1 MEPTGG
7 FSMEKEPH
15 VFEEDDE
22 AFLHSLNALLEE
34 PEPRET
40 QAPQD
45 APMPKKPQV
54 GKKKMPPKTGGFWKK
69 LGIGTAIAAA
79 VALACALGIPAVTRI
94 MDPYNGQI
102 VSDVSVGGVEIG
114 GLTKGEA
121 KKALQ
126 AAFGERFSQKTM
138 EINFSEAGTVLE
150 KLNIRYP
157 ANSLLISPEESHAK
171 LDTAAAVKAAYALG
185 RTDLDGSRSMS
196 LLPYLGLD
204 EAAIRSVAD
213 SYAQQLAQLYQDSSY
228 TIQGTAPDVTNYDE
242 STPCQTVTLFRGY
255 PGIEIDADALYNEIL
270 EGYNTGS
277 FAVSYQGTVS
287 AKKPVSPD
295 LDDLWE
301 QTRLAPEDPSV
312 DLTSYQVISGVHGYE
327 FDLAEAKQQFQNLAY
342 GESTLISLHYTD
354 PEIADEDAYFQDI
367 LGHCE
372 TPHGDNE
379 NRNANLRKA
388 CGMLDGLVLKPG
400 EELSYNQVLGE
411 RTKELGWLP
420 APAYSGTKLVDSP
433 GGGICQVSSTLYL
446 ASVYSELTIVE
457 RRNHGYPVSY
467 IPLGMDA
474 TVSWGFTD
482 LKIRNDSPMPVKIQ
496 AEESDGYVRISI
508 LGTETRDYDVEM
520 SYTVGGRYVRT
531 YMSKIDKETG
541 EVISKEPYALSSYID
556 DVY

>member
-1 MEPTGG
+1 
-7 FSMEKEPH
+7 MEKEPH

-22 AFLHSLNALLEE
+22 AFLRSLNALLEE
-34 PEPRET
+34 PEPQET

-126 AAFGERFSQKTM
+126 AAFGEQFSQKTM

-171 LDTAAAVKAAYALG
+171 LDAAAAVKAAYALG
-185 RTDLDGSRSMS
+185 RTDLDGSRTMS

-228 TIQGTAPDVTNYDE
+228 TIQGTAPDVTNYNE

-295 LDDLWE
+295 LDGLWE

-312 DLTSYQVISGVHGYE
+312 DLTSYQVMPGVHGYE

-379 NRNANLRKA
+379 NRNGNLRKA
-388 CGMLDGLVLKPG
+388 CGMLDGLVLQPG
-400 EELSYNQVLGE
+400 QELSYNEALGP

-474 TVSWGFTD
+474 TVSWGFAD

-508 LGTETRDYDVEM
+508 LGTETRDYNVEM

-531 YMSKIDKETG
+531 YMSKIDKGTG
-541 EVISKEPYALSSYID
+541 EVISKEPYALSGYMD
-556 DVY
+556 DIY

>member
-1 MEPTGG
+1 
-7 FSMEKEPH
+7 MEKEPH

-22 AFLHSLNALLEE
+22 AFLRSLNALLEE
-34 PEPRET
+34 PEPQET

-121 KKALQ
+121 KKALH
-126 AAFGERFSQKTM
+126 AAFGEQFSQKTM

-171 LDTAAAVKAAYALG
+171 LDAAAAVKAAYALG
-185 RTDLDGSRSMS
+185 RTDLDGSRTMS

-213 SYAQQLAQLYQDSSY
+213 SYAQQLAQLYRDSSY

-295 LDDLWE
+295 LDGLWE

-312 DLTSYQVISGVHGYE
+312 DLTSYQVIPGVHGYE
-327 FDLAEAKQQFQNLAY
+327 FDLAEARQQFQNLAY
-342 GESTLISLHYTD
+342 GESTLISLHYTN
-354 PEIADEDAYFQDI
+354 PEIADEDAYFQDV

-379 NRNANLRKA
+379 NRNGNLRKA
-388 CGMLDGLVLKPG
+388 CELLDGLVLQPG
-400 EELSYNQVLGE
+400 QELSYNEALGP

-457 RRNHGYPVSY
+457 RHNHGYPVSY

-474 TVSWGFTD
+474 TVSWGFAD

-496 AEESDGYVRISI
+496 AEESDGYVRVSI
-508 LGTETRDYDVEM
+508 LGTETRDYNVEM

-531 YMSKIDKETG
+531 YMSKIDKESG
-541 EVISKEPYALSSYID
+541 EVISKEPYALSGYMD
-556 DVY
+556 DIY

>member
-1 MEPTGG
+1 
-7 FSMEKEPH
+7 MEKEPH

-22 AFLHSLNALLEE
+22 AFLRSLNALLEE
-34 PEPRET
+34 PEPQET
-40 QAPQD
+40 QAPQN
-45 APMPKKPQV
+45 APMPKKPQD

-79 VALACALGIPAVTRI
+79 VALACVLGIPAVTRI

-126 AAFGERFSQKTM
+126 AAFGEQFSQKTM
-138 EINFSEAGTVLE
+138 EIRFSEAGTVLE

-157 ANSLLISPEESHAK
+157 ANSLLISPEDSHAK
-171 LDTAAAVKAAYALG
+171 LDAAAAVKAAYALG

-228 TIQGTAPDVTNYDE
+228 TVQGTAPDVTNYNE

-295 LDDLWE
+295 LEGLWE

-312 DLTSYQVISGVHGYE
+312 DLTNYQVIPGVHGYE
-327 FDLAEAKQQFQNLAY
+327 FDLAEARQQFQNLAY

-354 PEIADEDAYFQDI
+354 PEIADEDAYFQDV

-379 NRNANLRKA
+379 NRNGNLRKA
-388 CGMLDGLVLKPG
+388 CGMLDGLVLQPG
-400 EELSYNQVLGE
+400 QELSYNEALGP

-474 TVSWGFTD
+474 TVSWGFAD

-541 EVISKEPYALSSYID
+541 EVISKEPYALSGYMD
-556 DVY
+556 DIY

>member
-1 MEPTGG
+1 
-7 FSMEKEPH
+7 MEKEPH

-22 AFLHSLNALLEE
+22 AFLRSLNALLEE
-34 PEPRET
+34 PEPQET

-126 AAFGERFSQKTM
+126 AAFGEQFSQKTM
-138 EINFSEAGTVLE
+138 EIRFSEAGTVLE

-171 LDTAAAVKAAYALG
+171 LDAAAAVKAAYALG

-228 TIQGTAPDVTNYDE
+228 TVQGTAPDVTNYDE

-295 LDDLWE
+295 LEGLWE
-301 QTRLAPEDPSV
+301 QTRLAPENPSV
-312 DLTSYQVISGVHGYE
+312 DLTSYQVIPGVHGYE
-327 FDLAEAKQQFQNLAY
+327 FDLAEARQQFQNLAY

-379 NRNANLRKA
+379 NRNGNLRKA
-388 CGMLDGLVLKPG
+388 CGMLDGLVLQPG
-400 EELSYNQVLGE
+400 QELSYNEALGP

-474 TVSWGFTD
+474 TVSWGFAD

-508 LGTETRDYDVEM
+508 LGTETRDYNVEM

-541 EVISKEPYALSSYID
+541 EVISKEPYALSGYMD
-556 DVY
+556 DIY

>member
-1 MEPTGG
+1 
-7 FSMEKEPH
+7 MEKEPH

-22 AFLHSLNALLEE
+22 AFLRSLNALLEE
-34 PEPRET
+34 PEPQET

-126 AAFGERFSQKTM
+126 AAFGEQFSQKTM

-171 LDTAAAVKAAYALG
+171 LDAAAAVKAAYALG

-295 LDDLWE
+295 LDGLWE
-301 QTRLAPEDPSV
+301 QTRLAPENPSV
-312 DLTSYQVISGVHGYE
+312 DLTSYQVIPGVHGYE
-327 FDLAEAKQQFQNLAY
+327 FDLAEARQQFQNLAY

-354 PEIADEDAYFQDI
+354 PEIADEDAYFQDV

-379 NRNANLRKA
+379 NRNGNLRKA
-388 CGMLDGLVLKPG
+388 CGMLDGLVLQPG
-400 EELSYNQVLGE
+400 QELSYNEALGP

-474 TVSWGFTD
+474 TVSWGFAD

-508 LGTETRDYDVEM
+508 LGTETRDYNVEM

-541 EVISKEPYALSSYID
+541 EVISKEPYALSGYMD
-556 DVY
+556 DIY

>member
-1 MEPTGG
+1 
-7 FSMEKEPH
+7 MEKEPH

-22 AFLHSLNALLEE
+22 AFLRSLNALLEE
-34 PEPRET
+34 PEPQET

-79 VALACALGIPAVTRI
+79 VALACVLGIPAVTRI

-126 AAFGERFSQKTM
+126 AAFGEQFSQKTM
-138 EINFSEAGTVLE
+138 EIRFSEAGTVLE

-171 LDTAAAVKAAYALG
+171 LDAAAAVKAAYALG
-185 RTDLDGSRSMS
+185 RTDLDGSRTMS

-255 PGIEIDADALYNEIL
+255 PGIEIDADALYNEIM

-295 LDDLWE
+295 LDGLWE
-301 QTRLAPEDPSV
+301 QTRLAPENPSV
-312 DLTSYQVISGVHGYE
+312 DLTSYQVIPGVHGYE
-327 FDLAEAKQQFQNLAY
+327 FDLAEARQQFQNLAY

-354 PEIADEDAYFQDI
+354 PEIADEDAYFQDV

-379 NRNANLRKA
+379 NRNGNLRKA
-388 CGMLDGLVLKPG
+388 CGMLDGLVLQPG
-400 EELSYNQVLGE
+400 QELSYNEALGP

-474 TVSWGFTD
+474 TVSWGFAD

-541 EVISKEPYALSSYID
+541 EVISKEPYALSGYMD
-556 DVY
+556 DIY

>member
-1 MEPTGG
+1 
-7 FSMEKEPH
+7 MEKEPH

-22 AFLHSLNALLEE
+22 AFLRSLNALLEE
-34 PEPRET
+34 PEPQET

-126 AAFGERFSQKTM
+126 AAFGEQFSQKTM

-171 LDTAAAVKAAYALG
+171 LDAAAAVKAAYALG
-185 RTDLDGSRSMS
+185 RTDLDGSRTMS

-213 SYAQQLAQLYQDSSY
+213 NYAQQLAQLYQDSSY
-228 TIQGTAPDVTNYDE
+228 TIQGTAPDVTNYNE

-295 LDDLWE
+295 LDGLWE
-301 QTRLAPEDPSV
+301 QTRLAPENPSV
-312 DLTSYQVISGVHGYE
+312 DLTSYQVIPGVHGYE
-327 FDLAEAKQQFQNLAY
+327 FDLAEARQQFQNLAY
-342 GESTLISLHYTD
+342 GESALISLHYTD

-379 NRNANLRKA
+379 NRNGNLRKA
-388 CGMLDGLVLKPG
+388 CGMLDGLVLQPG
-400 EELSYNQVLGE
+400 QELSYNEALGP

-474 TVSWGFTD
+474 TVSWGFAD

-541 EVISKEPYALSSYID
+541 EVISKEPYALSGYMD
-556 DVY
+556 DIY

>member
-1 MEPTGG
+1 
-7 FSMEKEPH
+7 MEKEPH

-22 AFLHSLNALLEE
+22 AFLRSLNALLEE
-34 PEPRET
+34 PEPQET

-126 AAFGERFSQKTM
+126 AAFGEQFSQKTM

-171 LDTAAAVKAAYALG
+171 LDAAAAVKAAYALG
-185 RTDLDGSRSMS
+185 RTDLDGSRTMS

-295 LDDLWE
+295 LEGLWE

-312 DLTSYQVISGVHGYE
+312 DLTSYQVIPGVHGYE
-327 FDLAEAKQQFQNLAY
+327 FDLAEARQQFQNLAY

-379 NRNANLRKA
+379 NRNGNLRKA
-388 CGMLDGLVLKPG
+388 CGMLDGLVLQPG
-400 EELSYNQVLGE
+400 QELSYNEALGP

-474 TVSWGFTD
+474 TVSWGFAD

-541 EVISKEPYALSSYID
+541 EVISKEPYALSGYMD
-556 DVY
+556 DIY

>member
-1 MEPTGG
+1 
-7 FSMEKEPH
+7 MEKEPH

-22 AFLHSLNALLEE
+22 AFLRSLNALLEE
-34 PEPRET
+34 PEPQET

-79 VALACALGIPAVTRI
+79 VALACVLGIPAVTRI

-126 AAFGERFSQKTM
+126 AAFGEQFSQKTM

-171 LDTAAAVKAAYALG
+171 LDAAAAVKAAYALG

-228 TIQGTAPDVTNYDE
+228 TVQGTAPDVTNYDE

-295 LDDLWE
+295 LDGLWK

-312 DLTSYQVISGVHGYE
+312 DLTSYQVIPGVHGYE
-327 FDLAEAKQQFQNLAY
+327 FDLAEARQQFQDLAY

-354 PEIADEDAYFQDI
+354 PEIADEDAYFQDV

-379 NRNANLRKA
+379 NRNGNLRKA
-388 CGMLDGLVLKPG
+388 CGMLDGLVLQPG
-400 EELSYNQVLGE
+400 QELSYNEALGP

-474 TVSWGFTD
+474 TVSWGFAD

-508 LGTETRDYDVEM
+508 LGTETRDYNVEM

-531 YMSKIDKETG
+531 YMSKIDKGTG
-541 EVISKEPYALSSYID
+541 EVISKEPYALSGYMD
-556 DVY
+556 DIY

>member
-1 MEPTGG
+1 
-7 FSMEKEPH
+7 MEKEPH

-22 AFLHSLNALLEE
+22 AFLRSLNALLEE
-34 PEPRET
+34 PEPQET

-126 AAFGERFSQKTM
+126 AAFGEQFSQKTM
-138 EINFSEAGTVLE
+138 EIRFSEAGTVLE

-171 LDTAAAVKAAYALG
+171 LDAAAAVKAAYALG
-185 RTDLDGSRSMS
+185 RTDLDGSRTMS

-213 SYAQQLAQLYQDSSY
+213 NYAQQLAQLYQDSSY

-255 PGIEIDADALYNEIL
+255 PGIEIDADALYAEIL

-295 LDDLWE
+295 LEGLWE
-301 QTRLAPEDPSV
+301 QTRLAPENPSV
-312 DLTSYQVISGVHGYE
+312 DLTSYQVIPGVHGYE
-327 FDLAEAKQQFQNLAY
+327 FDLAEARQQFQNLAY
-342 GESTLISLHYTD
+342 GESALISLHYTD
-354 PEIADEDAYFQDI
+354 PEIADEDAYFQDV

-379 NRNANLRKA
+379 NRNGNLRKA
-388 CGMLDGLVLKPG
+388 CGMLDGLVLQPG
-400 EELSYNQVLGE
+400 QELSYNEALGP

-474 TVSWGFTD
+474 TVSWGFAD

-541 EVISKEPYALSSYID
+541 EVISKEPYALSGYMD
-556 DVY
+556 DIY

>member
-1 MEPTGG
+1 
-7 FSMEKEPH
+7 MEKEPH

-22 AFLHSLNALLEE
+22 AFLRSLNALLEE
-34 PEPRET
+34 PEPQET

-69 LGIGTAIAAA
+69 LGIGVAIAAT

-126 AAFGERFSQKTM
+126 AAFGEQFSQKTM
-138 EINFSEAGTVLE
+138 EIRFSEAGTVLE

-171 LDTAAAVKAAYALG
+171 LDAAAAVKAAYALG
-185 RTDLDGSRSMS
+185 RTDLDGSRTMSM
-196 LLPYLGLD
+196 LPYLGLD
-204 EAAIRSVAD
+204 ESAIRAVVD
-213 SYAQQLAQLYQDSSY
+213 SYAQQLSQLYQDSSY
-228 TIQGTAPDVTNYDE
+228 TVTGDAPDVIHFDE
-242 STPCQTVTLFRGY
+242 SIPCQTVTLSRGY
-255 PGIEIDADALYNEIL
+255 PGIEIDADALYDQIL
-270 EGYNTGS
+270 AGYNTGS
-277 FAVSYQGTVS
+277 FSLNYQGSVS
-287 AKKPVSPD
+287 ALTPVSVD
-295 LDDLWE
+295 LDGLWK
-301 QTRLAPEDPSV
+301 QTRLAPENPSI
-312 DLTSYQVISGVHGYE
+312 DLETYKVIPGIHGYE
-327 FDLAEAKQQFQNLAY
+327 FDLQEAKQQFQNLAY
-342 GESTLISLHYTD
+342 GEDTLVPLHYTD
-354 PEIADEDAYFQDI
+354 PEIADEDAYFQNV

-400 EELSYNQVLGE
+400 EELSYNQVLGQ

>member
-1 MEPTGG
+1 
-7 FSMEKEPH
+7 MEKEPH

-22 AFLHSLNALLEE
+22 AFLRSLNALLEE
-34 PEPRET
+34 PEPQET

-126 AAFGERFSQKTM
+126 AAFGEQFSQKTM

-171 LDTAAAVKAAYALG
+171 LDAAAAVKAAYALG

-295 LDDLWE
+295 LDGLWE
-301 QTRLAPEDPSV
+301 QTRLAPKDPSV
-312 DLTSYQVISGVHGYE
+312 DLTSYQVIPGVHGYE

-354 PEIADEDAYFQDI
+354 PEIADEDAYFQDV

-379 NRNANLRKA
+379 NRNGNLRKA
-388 CGMLDGLVLKPG
+388 CGMLDGLVLQPG
-400 EELSYNQVLGE
+400 QELSYNEALGP

-474 TVSWGFTD
+474 TVSWGFAD

-541 EVISKEPYALSSYID
+541 EVISKEPYALSGYMD
-556 DVY
+556 DIY

>member
-1 MEPTGG
+1 
-7 FSMEKEPH
+7 MEKEPH

-22 AFLHSLNALLEE
+22 AFLRSLNALLEE
-34 PEPRET
+34 LEPQET
-40 QAPQD
+40 QPPQD

-126 AAFGERFSQKTM
+126 AAFGEQFSQKTM
-138 EINFSEAGTVLE
+138 EIRFSEAGTVLE

-171 LDTAAAVKAAYALG
+171 LDAAAAVKAAYALG
-185 RTDLDGSRSMS
+185 RTDLDGSRTMS

-228 TIQGTAPDVTNYDE
+228 TIQGTAPDVTNYNE

-295 LDDLWE
+295 LDGLWK
-301 QTRLAPEDPSV
+301 QTRLAPENPSV
-312 DLTSYQVISGVHGYE
+312 DLTSYQVIPGVHGYE

-354 PEIADEDAYFQDI
+354 PEIADEDAYFQDV

-379 NRNANLRKA
+379 NRNGNLRKA
-388 CGMLDGLVLKPG
+388 CGMLDGLVLQPG
-400 EELSYNQVLGE
+400 QELSYNEALGP

-474 TVSWGFTD
+474 TVSWGFAD

-508 LGTETRDYDVEM
+508 LGTETRNYNVEM

-541 EVISKEPYALSSYID
+541 EVISKEPYALSGYMD
-556 DVY
+556 DIY

>member
-1 MEPTGG
+1 
-7 FSMEKEPH
+7 MEKEPH

-22 AFLHSLNALLEE
+22 AFLRSLNALLEE
-34 PEPRET
+34 PEPQET

-126 AAFGERFSQKTM
+126 TAFGEQFSQKTM

-171 LDTAAAVKAAYALG
+171 LDAAAAVKAAYALG
-185 RTDLDGSRSMS
+185 RTDLDGSRTMS

-228 TIQGTAPDVTNYDE
+228 TVQGTAPDVTNYNE

-295 LDDLWE
+295 LDGLWE

-312 DLTSYQVISGVHGYE
+312 DLTSYQVIPGVHGYE
-327 FDLAEAKQQFQNLAY
+327 FDLAEARQQFQNLAY

-354 PEIADEDAYFQDI
+354 PEIADEDAYFQDV

-379 NRNANLRKA
+379 NRNGNLRKA
-388 CGMLDGLVLKPG
+388 CGMLDGLVLQPG
-400 EELSYNQVLGE
+400 QELSYNEALGP

-474 TVSWGFTD
+474 TVSWGFAD

-541 EVISKEPYALSSYID
+541 EVISKEPYALSGYMD
-556 DVY
+556 DIY

>member
-1 MEPTGG
+1 
-7 FSMEKEPH
+7 MEKEPH

-22 AFLHSLNALLEE
+22 AFLRSLNALLEK
-34 PEPRET
+34 PEPQET

-126 AAFGERFSQKTM
+126 AAFGEQFSQKTM

-171 LDTAAAVKAAYALG
+171 LDAAAAVKAAYALG
-185 RTDLDGSRSMS
+185 RTDLDGSRTMS

-295 LDDLWE
+295 LEGLWE

-312 DLTSYQVISGVHGYE
+312 DLTSYQVIPGVHGYE
-327 FDLAEAKQQFQNLAY
+327 FDLAEARQQFQNLAY

-354 PEIADEDAYFQDI
+354 PEIADEDAYFQDV

-379 NRNANLRKA
+379 NRNGNLRKA
-388 CGMLDGLVLKPG
+388 CGILDGLVLQPG
-400 EELSYNQVLGE
+400 QELSYNEALGP

-474 TVSWGFTD
+474 TVSWGFAD

-541 EVISKEPYALSSYID
+541 EVISKEPYALSGYMD
-556 DVY
+556 DIY

>member
-1 MEPTGG
+1 
-7 FSMEKEPH
+7 MEKEPH

-22 AFLHSLNALLEE
+22 AFLRSLNALLEE
-34 PEPRET
+34 PEPQET

-126 AAFGERFSQKTM
+126 AAFGEQFSQKTM

-171 LDTAAAVKAAYALG
+171 LDAAAAVKAAYALG
-185 RTDLDGSRSMS
+185 RTDLDGSRTMS

-228 TIQGTAPDVTNYDE
+228 TVQGTAPDVTNYDE

-287 AKKPVSPD
+287 AKKPVFPD
-295 LDDLWE
+295 LDGLWE
-301 QTRLAPEDPSV
+301 QTRLAPKDPSV
-312 DLTSYQVISGVHGYE
+312 DLTSYQVIPGVHGYE
-327 FDLAEAKQQFQNLAY
+327 FDLAEARQQFQNLAY

-354 PEIADEDAYFQDI
+354 PEIADEDAYFQDV

-379 NRNANLRKA
+379 NRNGNLRKA
-388 CGMLDGLVLKPG
+388 CGMLDGLVLQPG
-400 EELSYNQVLGE
+400 QELSYNEALGP

-474 TVSWGFTD
+474 TVSWGFAD

-541 EVISKEPYALSSYID
+541 EVISKEPYALSGYMD
-556 DVY
+556 DIY

>member
-1 MEPTGG
+1 
-7 FSMEKEPH
+7 MEKEPH

-22 AFLHSLNALLEE
+22 AFLRSLNALLEE
-34 PEPRET
+34 PEPQET

-126 AAFGERFSQKTM
+126 AAFGEQFSQKTM
-138 EINFSEAGTVLE
+138 EISFSEAGTVLE

-171 LDTAAAVKAAYALG
+171 LDSAAAVKAAYALG
-185 RTDLDGSRSMS
+185 RTDLDGSRTMS

-228 TIQGTAPDVTNYDE
+228 TIQGTAPDVANYDE
-242 STPCQTVTLFRGY
+242 SAPCQTVTLFRGY
-255 PGIEIDADALYNEIL
+255 PGIEIDADALYAEIL

-295 LDDLWE
+295 LDGLWE
-301 QTRLAPEDPSV
+301 QTRLAPENPSV
-312 DLTSYQVISGVHGYE
+312 DLTSYQVIPGVHGYE
-327 FDLAEAKQQFQNLAY
+327 FDLAEARQQFQNLAY

-354 PEIADEDAYFQDI
+354 PEIADEDAYFQDV

-379 NRNANLRKA
+379 NRNGNLRKA
-388 CGMLDGLVLKPG
+388 CGMLDGLVLQPG
-400 EELSYNQVLGE
+400 QELSYNEALGP

-474 TVSWGFTD
+474 TVSWGFAD

-496 AEESDGYVRISI
+496 AEESDGYVRVSI
-508 LGTETRDYDVEM
+508 LGTDTRDYNVEM

-541 EVISKEPYALSSYID
+541 EVISKEPYALSGYMD
-556 DVY
+556 DIY

>member
-1 MEPTGG
+1 
-7 FSMEKEPH
+7 MEKEPH

-22 AFLHSLNALLEE
+22 AFLRSLNALLEE
-34 PEPRET
+34 PEPQET
-40 QAPQD
+40 QPPRD
-45 APMPKKPQV
+45 APMPRKPQV

-126 AAFGERFSQKTM
+126 AAFGEQFSQKTM
-138 EINFSEAGTVLE
+138 EIRFSEAGTVLE

-171 LDTAAAVKAAYALG
+171 LDAAAAVKAAYALG
-185 RTDLDGSRSMS
+185 RTDLDGSRTMS

-228 TIQGTAPDVTNYDE
+228 TIQGTAPDVTNYNE

-255 PGIEIDADALYNEIL
+255 PGIEIDTDALYNEIL

-295 LDDLWE
+295 LEGLWE
-301 QTRLAPEDPSV
+301 QTRLAPENPSV
-312 DLTSYQVISGVHGYE
+312 DLTSYQVIPGVHGYE
-327 FDLAEAKQQFQNLAY
+327 FDLAEARQQFQNLAY

-354 PEIADEDAYFQDI
+354 PEIADEDAYFQDV

-379 NRNANLRKA
+379 NRNGNLRKA
-388 CGMLDGLVLKPG
+388 CGMLDGLVLQPG
-400 EELSYNQVLGE
+400 QELSYNEALGP

-474 TVSWGFTD
+474 TVSWGFAD

-508 LGTETRDYDVEM
+508 LGTETRDYNVEM

-541 EVISKEPYALSSYID
+541 EVISKEPYALSGYMD
-556 DVY
+556 DIY

>member
-1 MEPTGG
+1 
-7 FSMEKEPH
+7 MEKEPH

-22 AFLHSLNALLEE
+22 AFLRSLNALLEE
-34 PEPRET
+34 PEPQET

-94 MDPYNGQI
+94 MDPYNGLI

-126 AAFGERFSQKTM
+126 AAFGEQFSQKTM
-138 EINFSEAGTVLE
+138 EIRFSEAGTVLE

-171 LDTAAAVKAAYALG
+171 LDAAAAVKAAYALG
-185 RTDLDGSRSMS
+185 RTDLDGSRTMS

-228 TIQGTAPDVTNYDE
+228 TIQGTAPDVTNYNE

-295 LDDLWE
+295 LDGLWE

-312 DLTSYQVISGVHGYE
+312 DLTSYQVIPGVHGYE

-342 GESTLISLHYTD
+342 GESALISLHYTD
-354 PEIADEDAYFQDI
+354 PEIADEDAYFQDV

-379 NRNANLRKA
+379 NRNGNLRKA
-388 CGMLDGLVLKPG
+388 CGMLDGLVLQPG
-400 EELSYNQVLGE
+400 QELSYNEALGP

-474 TVSWGFTD
+474 TVSWGFAD

-508 LGTETRDYDVEM
+508 LGTETRDYNVEM

-541 EVISKEPYALSSYID
+541 EVISKEPYALSGYMD
-556 DVY
+556 DIY

>member
-1 MEPTGG
+1 
-7 FSMEKEPH
+7 MEKEPH

-22 AFLHSLNALLEE
+22 AFLRSLNALLEE

-126 AAFGERFSQKTM
+126 AAFGEQFSQKTM

-171 LDTAAAVKAAYALG
+171 LDAAAAVKAAYALG
-185 RTDLDGSRSMS
+185 RTDLDGSRTMS

-213 SYAQQLAQLYQDSSY
+213 SYVQQLSQLYQDSSY
-228 TIQGTAPDVTNYDE
+228 TVQGTAPDVTNYDE

-295 LDDLWE
+295 LDGLWE

-312 DLTSYQVISGVHGYE
+312 DLTSYQVIPGVHGYE
-327 FDLAEAKQQFQNLAY
+327 FDLAEARQQFQNLAY
-342 GESTLISLHYTD
+342 GESTLIPLHYTD
-354 PEIADEDAYFQDI
+354 PEIADEDAYFQDV

-379 NRNANLRKA
+379 NRNGNLRKA
-388 CGMLDGLVLKPG
+388 CGMLDGLVLQPG
-400 EELSYNQVLGE
+400 QELSYNEALGP

-474 TVSWGFTD
+474 TVSWGFAD

-508 LGTETRDYDVEM
+508 LGTETRDYNVEM

-541 EVISKEPYALSSYID
+541 EVISKEPYALSGYMD
-556 DVY
+556 DIY

>member
-1 MEPTGG
+1 
-7 FSMEKEPH
+7 MEKEPH

-22 AFLHSLNALLEE
+22 AFLRSLNALLEE
-34 PEPRET
+34 PEPQET

-54 GKKKMPPKTGGFWKK
+54 GKKKMPPKTGGLWKK

-126 AAFGERFSQKTM
+126 AAFGEQFSQKTM
-138 EINFSEAGTVLE
+138 EIRFSEAGTVLE

-171 LDTAAAVKAAYALG
+171 LDAAAAVKAAYALG

-228 TIQGTAPDVTNYDE
+228 TVQGTAPDVTNYNE
-242 STPCQTVTLFRGY
+242 STPCQTVTLFRVY

-295 LDDLWE
+295 LDGLWE

-312 DLTSYQVISGVHGYE
+312 DLTSYQVIPGVHGYE
-327 FDLAEAKQQFQNLAY
+327 FDLAEARQQFQNLAY

-354 PEIADEDAYFQDI
+354 PEIADEDAYFQDV

-379 NRNANLRKA
+379 NRNGNLRKA
-388 CGMLDGLVLKPG
+388 CGMLDGLVLQPG
-400 EELSYNQVLGE
+400 QELSYNEALGP

-446 ASVYSELTIVE
+446 ASVYSKLTIVE

-474 TVSWGFTD
+474 TVSWGFAD

-508 LGTETRDYDVEM
+508 LGTETRDYNVEM

-541 EVISKEPYALSSYID
+541 EVISKEPYALSGYMD
-556 DVY
+556 DIY

>member
-1 MEPTGG
+1 
-7 FSMEKEPH
+7 MEKEPH

-22 AFLHSLNALLEE
+22 AFLRSLNALLEE
-34 PEPRET
+34 PEPQET

-94 MDPYNGQI
+94 MDPYNGLI

-126 AAFGERFSQKTM
+126 AAFGEQFSQKTM
-138 EINFSEAGTVLE
+138 EIRFSEAGTVLE

-171 LDTAAAVKAAYALG
+171 LDAAAAVKAAYALG
-185 RTDLDGSRSMS
+185 RTDLDGSRTMS

-228 TIQGTAPDVTNYDE
+228 TIQGTAPDVTNYNE

-295 LDDLWE
+295 LDGLWE
-301 QTRLAPEDPSV
+301 QTRLAPENPSV
-312 DLTSYQVISGVHGYE
+312 DLTSYQVIPGVHGYE

-342 GESTLISLHYTD
+342 GESALISLHYTD
-354 PEIADEDAYFQDI
+354 PEIADEDAYFQDV

-379 NRNANLRKA
+379 NRNGNLRKA
-388 CGMLDGLVLKPG
+388 CGMLDGLVLQPG
-400 EELSYNQVLGE
+400 QELSYNEALGP

-474 TVSWGFTD
+474 TVSWGFAD

-508 LGTETRDYDVEM
+508 LGTETRDYNVEM

-541 EVISKEPYALSSYID
+541 EVISKEPYALSGYMD
-556 DVY
+556 DIY

>member
-1 MEPTGG
+1 
-7 FSMEKEPH
+7 MEKEPH

-22 AFLHSLNALLEE
+22 AFLRSLNALLEE
-34 PEPRET
+34 PEPQET
-40 QAPQD
+40 QPPQD

-126 AAFGERFSQKTM
+126 AAFGEQFSQKTM
-138 EINFSEAGTVLE
+138 EIRFSEAGTVLE
-150 KLNIRYP
+150 KLNIHYP

-171 LDTAAAVKAAYALG
+171 LDAAAAVKAAYALG

-295 LDDLWE
+295 LDGLWK
-301 QTRLAPEDPSV
+301 QTRLAPENPSV
-312 DLTSYQVISGVHGYE
+312 DLTSYQVIPGVHGYE
-327 FDLAEAKQQFQNLAY
+327 FDLAEARQQFQNLAY

-354 PEIADEDAYFQDI
+354 PEIADEDAYFQDV

-379 NRNANLRKA
+379 NRNGNLRKA
-388 CGMLDGLVLKPG
+388 CGMLDGLVLQPG
-400 EELSYNQVLGE
+400 QELSYNEALGP

-474 TVSWGFTD
+474 TVSWGFAD

-541 EVISKEPYALSSYID
+541 EVISKEPYALSGYMD
-556 DVY
+556 DIY

>member
-1 MEPTGG
+1 
-7 FSMEKEPH
+7 MEKEPH

-22 AFLHSLNALLEE
+22 AFLRSLNALLEE
-34 PEPRET
+34 PEPQET

-121 KKALQ
+121 KKTLQ
-126 AAFGERFSQKTM
+126 AAFGEQFSQKTM

-171 LDTAAAVKAAYALG
+171 LDAAAAVKAAYALG
-185 RTDLDGSRSMS
+185 RTDLDGSRTMS

-228 TIQGTAPDVTNYDE
+228 TIQGTAPDVTNYNE
-242 STPCQTVTLFRGY
+242 SNPCQTVTLFRGY

-295 LDDLWE
+295 LEGLWE
-301 QTRLAPEDPSV
+301 QTRLAPENPSV
-312 DLTSYQVISGVHGYE
+312 DLTSYQVIPGVHGYE
-327 FDLAEAKQQFQNLAY
+327 FDLAEARQQFQNLAY

-354 PEIADEDAYFQDI
+354 PEIADEDAYFQDV

-379 NRNANLRKA
+379 NRNGNLRKA
-388 CGMLDGLVLKPG
+388 CGMLDGLVLQPG
-400 EELSYNQVLGE
+400 QELSYNEALGP

-474 TVSWGFTD
+474 TVSWGFAD
-482 LKIRNDSPMPVKIQ
+482 LKIRNDSPLPVKIQ

-508 LGTETRDYDVEM
+508 LGTETRDYNVEM

-541 EVISKEPYALSSYID
+541 EVISKEPYALSGYID
-556 DVY
+556 DIY

>member
-1 MEPTGG
+1 
-7 FSMEKEPH
+7 MEKEPH

-22 AFLHSLNALLEE
+22 AFLRSLNALLEE
-34 PEPRET
+34 PEPQET

-126 AAFGERFSQKTM
+126 AAFGEQFSQKTM

-157 ANSLLISPEESHAK
+157 AGSLLISPEESHAK
-171 LDTAAAVKAAYALG
+171 LDAAAAVKAAYALG
-185 RTDLDGSRSMS
+185 RTDLDGSRTMS

-213 SYAQQLAQLYQDSSY
+213 SYAQQLSQLYQDSSY
-228 TIQGTAPDVTNYDE
+228 TVTGDAPDVTHFDE
-242 STPCQTVTLFRGY
+242 SIPCQTVTLFRGY

-295 LDDLWE
+295 LDGLWE
-301 QTRLAPEDPSV
+301 QTRLAPENPSV
-312 DLTSYQVISGVHGYE
+312 DLTSHQVIPGVHGYE
-327 FDLAEAKQQFQNLAY
+327 FDLAEARQQFQNLAY
-342 GESTLISLHYTD
+342 GESALIPLHYTD
-354 PEIADEDAYFQDI
+354 PEIADEDAYFQDV

-420 APAYSGTKLVDSP
+420 APAYSGTRLIDSP

-508 LGTETRDYDVEM
+508 LGTETRDYNVEM

-541 EVISKEPYALSSYID
+541 EVISKEPYALSGYID
-556 DVY
+556 DIY

>member
-1 MEPTGG
+1 
-7 FSMEKEPH
+7 MEKEPH

-22 AFLHSLNALLEE
+22 AFLRSLNALLEE
-34 PEPRET
+34 PEPQET

-54 GKKKMPPKTGGFWKK
+54 GKKKMPPKTGDFWKK

-79 VALACALGIPAVTRI
+79 LALACALGIPAVTRI

-126 AAFGERFSQKTM
+126 AAFGEQFSQKTM

-171 LDTAAAVKAAYALG
+171 LDAAAAVKAAYALG
-185 RTDLDGSRSMS
+185 RTDLDGSRTMS

-213 SYAQQLAQLYQDSSY
+213 SYAQQLAQLYRDSSY
-228 TIQGTAPDVTNYDE
+228 TVQGTAPDVTNYDE

-287 AKKPVSPD
+287 AKKPASPD
-295 LDDLWE
+295 LDGLWE
-301 QTRLAPEDPSV
+301 QTRLAPENPSV
-312 DLTSYQVISGVHGYE
+312 DLTSYQVIPGVHGYE
-327 FDLAEAKQQFQNLAY
+327 FDLAEAKQQLQNLAY
-342 GESTLISLHYTD
+342 GESTLISLHYTN
-354 PEIADEDAYFQDI
+354 PEIADEDAYFQDV

-379 NRNANLRKA
+379 NRNGNLRKA
-388 CGMLDGLVLKPG
+388 CELLDGLVLQPG
-400 EELSYNQVLGE
+400 QELSYNEALGP

-474 TVSWGFTD
+474 TVSWGFAD

-541 EVISKEPYALSSYID
+541 EVISKEPYALSGYMD
-556 DVY
+556 DIY

>member
-1 MEPTGG
+1 
-7 FSMEKEPH
+7 MEKEPH

-22 AFLHSLNALLEE
+22 AFLRSLNALLEE
-34 PEPRET
+34 PEPQET
-40 QAPQD
+40 QPPRD

-126 AAFGERFSQKTM
+126 AAFGEQFSQKTM
-138 EINFSEAGTVLE
+138 EIRFSEAGTVLE

-171 LDTAAAVKAAYALG
+171 LDAAAAVKAAYALG
-185 RTDLDGSRSMS
+185 RTDLDGSRTMS

-295 LDDLWE
+295 LEGLWE

-312 DLTSYQVISGVHGYE
+312 DLTSYQVIPGVHGYE
-327 FDLAEAKQQFQNLAY
+327 FDLAEARQQFQNLAY

-354 PEIADEDAYFQDI
+354 PEIADEDAYFQDV

-379 NRNANLRKA
+379 NRNGNLRKA
-388 CGMLDGLVLKPG
+388 CGMLDGLVLQPG
-400 EELSYNQVLGE
+400 QELSYNEALGP

-474 TVSWGFTD
+474 TVSWGFAD

-541 EVISKEPYALSSYID
+541 EVISKEPYALSGYMD
-556 DVY
+556 DIY

>member
-1 MEPTGG
+1 
-7 FSMEKEPH
+7 MEKEPH

-22 AFLHSLNALLEE
+22 AFLRSLNALLEE
-34 PEPRET
+34 PEPQET
-40 QAPQD
+40 QAPRD

-126 AAFGERFSQKTM
+126 AAFGEQFSQKTM
-138 EINFSEAGTVLE
+138 EIRFSEAGTVLE

-171 LDTAAAVKAAYALG
+171 LDAAAAVKAAYALG
-185 RTDLDGSRSMS
+185 RTDLDGSRTMS

-228 TIQGTAPDVTNYDE
+228 TVQGTAPDVTNYNE

-295 LDDLWE
+295 LDGLWE

-312 DLTSYQVISGVHGYE
+312 DLTSYQVIPGVHGYE
-327 FDLAEAKQQFQNLAY
+327 FDLAEARQQFQNLAY

-379 NRNANLRKA
+379 NRNGNLRKA
-388 CGMLDGLVLKPG
+388 CGMLDGLVLQPG
-400 EELSYNQVLGE
+400 QELSYNEALGP

-474 TVSWGFTD
+474 TVSWGFAD

-508 LGTETRDYDVEM
+508 LGTETRDYNVEM

-541 EVISKEPYALSSYID
+541 EVISKEPYALSGYMD
-556 DVY
+556 DIY

>member
-1 MEPTGG
+1 
-7 FSMEKEPH
+7 MEKEPH

-22 AFLHSLNALLEE
+22 AFLRSLNALLEE
-34 PEPRET
+34 PEPQET

-126 AAFGERFSQKTM
+126 AAFGEQFSQKTM

-171 LDTAAAVKAAYALG
+171 LDAAAAVKAAYALG
-185 RTDLDGSRSMS
+185 RTDLDGSRTMS

-228 TIQGTAPDVTNYDE
+228 TVQGTAPDVTNYNE

-295 LDDLWE
+295 LDGLWK

-312 DLTSYQVISGVHGYE
+312 DLTSYQVIPGVHGYE
-327 FDLAEAKQQFQNLAY
+327 FDLAEARQQFQDLAY

-354 PEIADEDAYFQDI
+354 PEIADEDAYFQDV

-379 NRNANLRKA
+379 NRNGNLRKA
-388 CGMLDGLVLKPG
+388 CGMLDGLVLQPG
-400 EELSYNQVLGE
+400 QELSYNEALGP

-474 TVSWGFTD
+474 TVSWGFAD

-508 LGTETRDYDVEM
+508 LGTETRDYNVEM

-541 EVISKEPYALSSYID
+541 EVISKEPYALSGYMD
-556 DVY
+556 DIY

>member
-1 MEPTGG
+1 
-7 FSMEKEPH
+7 MEKEPH

-22 AFLHSLNALLEE
+22 AFLRSLNALLEE
-34 PEPRET
+34 PEPQET

-126 AAFGERFSQKTM
+126 AAFGEQFSQKTM

-171 LDTAAAVKAAYALG
+171 LDAAAAVKAAYALG
-185 RTDLDGSRSMS
+185 RTDLDGSRTMS

-228 TIQGTAPDVTNYDE
+228 TIQGTAPDVTNYNE

-295 LDDLWE
+295 LEGLWE
-301 QTRLAPEDPSV
+301 QTRLAPENPSV
-312 DLTSYQVISGVHGYE
+312 DLTSYQVIPGVHGYE
-327 FDLAEAKQQFQNLAY
+327 FDLAEARQQFQNLAY
-342 GESTLISLHYTD
+342 GESALISLHYTD

-379 NRNANLRKA
+379 NRNGNLRKA
-388 CGMLDGLVLKPG
+388 CGMLDGLVLQPG
-400 EELSYNQVLGE
+400 QELSYNEALGP

-474 TVSWGFTD
+474 TVSWGFAD

-508 LGTETRDYDVEM
+508 LGTETRDYNVEM

-541 EVISKEPYALSSYID
+541 EVISKEPYALSGYMD
-556 DVY
+556 DIY

>member
-1 MEPTGG
+1 
-7 FSMEKEPH
+7 MEKEPH

-22 AFLHSLNALLEE
+22 AFLRSLNALLEE
-34 PEPRET
+34 PEPQET

-126 AAFGERFSQKTM
+126 AAFGEQFSQKTM

-171 LDTAAAVKAAYALG
+171 LDAAAAVKAAYALG
-185 RTDLDGSRSMS
+185 RTDLDGSRTMS

-228 TIQGTAPDVTNYDE
+228 TIQGTAPDVTNYNE

-295 LDDLWE
+295 LDGLWE

-312 DLTSYQVISGVHGYE
+312 DLTSYQVIPGVHGYE
-327 FDLAEAKQQFQNLAY
+327 FDLAEARQQFQDLAY

-354 PEIADEDAYFQDI
+354 PEIADEDAYFQDV

-379 NRNANLRKA
+379 NRNGNLRKA
-388 CGMLDGLVLKPG
+388 CGMLDGLVLQPG
-400 EELSYNQVLGE
+400 QELSYNEALGP

-474 TVSWGFTD
+474 TVSWGFAD

-508 LGTETRDYDVEM
+508 LGTETRDYNVEI

-541 EVISKEPYALSSYID
+541 EVISKEPYALSGYMD
-556 DVY
+556 DIY

>member
-1 MEPTGG
+1 
-7 FSMEKEPH
+7 MEKEPH

-22 AFLHSLNALLEE
+22 AFLRSLNALLEE

-126 AAFGERFSQKTM
+126 AAFGEQFSQKTM

-171 LDTAAAVKAAYALG
+171 LDAAAAVKAAYALG
-185 RTDLDGSRSMS
+185 RTDLDGSRTMS

-213 SYAQQLAQLYQDSSY
+213 SYAQQLAQLYRDSSY
-228 TIQGTAPDVTNYDE
+228 TVQGTAPDVTNYDE

-255 PGIEIDADALYNEIL
+255 PGIEIDADALYADIL

-287 AKKPVSPD
+287 AKKPASPD
-295 LDDLWE
+295 LDGLWE
-301 QTRLAPEDPSV
+301 QTRLAPENPSV
-312 DLTSYQVISGVHGYE
+312 DLTSYQVIPGVHGYE
-327 FDLAEAKQQFQNLAY
+327 FDLADAKQQLQNLAY

-354 PEIADEDAYFQDI
+354 PEIADEDAYFQDV

-379 NRNANLRKA
+379 NRNGNLRKA
-388 CGMLDGLVLKPG
+388 CELLDGLVLQPG
-400 EELSYNQVLGE
+400 QELSYNKALGP

-457 RRNHGYPVSY
+457 RHNHGYPVSY

-474 TVSWGFTD
+474 TVSWGFAD

-496 AEESDGYVRISI
+496 AEESDGYVRVSI
-508 LGTETRDYDVEM
+508 LGTETRDYNVEM

-541 EVISKEPYALSSYID
+541 EVISKEPYALSGYMD
-556 DVY
+556 DIY

>member
-1 MEPTGG
+1 
-7 FSMEKEPH
+7 MEKEPH

-22 AFLHSLNALLEE
+22 AFLRSLNALLEE
-34 PEPRET
+34 PEPQET
-40 QAPQD
+40 QPPQD

-126 AAFGERFSQKTM
+126 AAFGEQFSQKTM
-138 EINFSEAGTVLE
+138 EIRFSEAGTVLE

-171 LDTAAAVKAAYALG
+171 LDAAAAVKAAYALG
-185 RTDLDGSRSMS
+185 RTDLDGSRTMS

-228 TIQGTAPDVTNYDE
+228 TIQGTAPDVTNYNE

-295 LDDLWE
+295 LDGLWE

-312 DLTSYQVISGVHGYE
+312 DLTSYQVVPGVHGYE

-379 NRNANLRKA
+379 NRNGNLRKA
-388 CGMLDGLVLKPG
+388 CGMLDGLVLQPG
-400 EELSYNQVLGE
+400 QELSYNEALGP

-474 TVSWGFTD
+474 TVSWGFAD

-508 LGTETRDYDVEM
+508 LGTETRDYNVEM

-541 EVISKEPYALSSYID
+541 EVISKEPYALSGYMD
-556 DVY
+556 DIY

>member
-1 MEPTGG
+1 
-7 FSMEKEPH
+7 MEKEPH

-22 AFLHSLNALLEE
+22 AFLRSLNALLEE
-34 PEPRET
+34 PEPQET

-126 AAFGERFSQKTM
+126 AAFGEQFSQKTM
-138 EINFSEAGTVLE
+138 EIRFSEAGTVLE

-171 LDTAAAVKAAYALG
+171 LDAAAAVKAAYALG
-185 RTDLDGSRSMS
+185 RTDLDGSRTMS

-213 SYAQQLAQLYQDSSY
+213 SYAQQLSQLYQDSSY

-255 PGIEIDADALYNEIL
+255 PGIEIDADALYNEIM

-295 LDDLWE
+295 LDGLWE
-301 QTRLAPEDPSV
+301 QTRLAPENPSV
-312 DLTSYQVISGVHGYE
+312 DLTSYQVIPGVHGYE
-327 FDLAEAKQQFQNLAY
+327 FDLADAKQQFQNLAY
-342 GESTLISLHYTD
+342 GESTLISLHYTN
-354 PEIADEDAYFQDI
+354 PEIADEDAYFQDV

-379 NRNANLRKA
+379 NRNGNLRKA
-388 CGMLDGLVLKPG
+388 CGMLDGLVLQPG
-400 EELSYNQVLGE
+400 QELSYNEALGP

-474 TVSWGFTD
+474 TVSWGFAD

-541 EVISKEPYALSSYID
+541 EVISKEPYALSGYMD
-556 DVY
+556 DIY

>member
-1 MEPTGG
+1 
-7 FSMEKEPH
+7 MEKEPH

-22 AFLHSLNALLEE
+22 AFLRSLNALLEE
-34 PEPRET
+34 PEPQET

-126 AAFGERFSQKTM
+126 AAFGEQFSQKTM

-171 LDTAAAVKAAYALG
+171 LDAAAAVKAAYALG
-185 RTDLDGSRSMS
+185 RTDLDGSRTMS

-228 TIQGTAPDVTNYDE
+228 TVQGTAPDVTNYDE

-295 LDDLWE
+295 LDGLWE

-312 DLTSYQVISGVHGYE
+312 DLTSYQVIPGVHGYE
-327 FDLAEAKQQFQNLAY
+327 FDLAEARQQFQNLAY

-354 PEIADEDAYFQDI
+354 PEIADEDAYFQDV

-379 NRNANLRKA
+379 NRNGNLRKA
-388 CGMLDGLVLKPG
+388 CGMLDGLVLQPG
-400 EELSYNQVLGE
+400 QELSYNKALGP

-474 TVSWGFTD
+474 TVSWGFAD

-541 EVISKEPYALSSYID
+541 EVISKEPYALSGYMD
-556 DVY
+556 DIY